1 MTDATH
7 FPVPT
12 RSLSSRL
19 DRVFTSFVKI
29 AAFDRTRQDL
39 VRLSETDDSALAARG
54 LSREAAVRN
63 IIGGRGMF

>member
-7 FPVPT
+7 FSTPT

-19 DRVFTSFVKI
+19 DRFFASFVTF

-39 VRLSETDDSALAARG
+39 VRLSETSDADLAARG
-54 LSREAAVRN
+54 LSRATAVRN
-63 IIGGRGMF
+63 IIGSRAMF